1 MIEVKKIVERQK
13 IWNKKKEIANSEE
26 KTKKLVS

>member
-13 IWNKKKEIANSEE
+13 IQNKKKEIENSEE